1 VTATAETADIPTAL
15 SAETPTGAGARVRS
29 ALRALSEMALV
40 RALRAQSLTAPGG
53 VAAALLV
60 LLPGLLADALTGQS
74 FGRPTTVSVLL
85 AGAACALTVRRSALG
100 TAAAL
105 PPLLCAASVGV
116 LALASGHNRGS
127 RQLLLDWA
135 TTLALSAPAVF
146 AATVLTLVL
155 VLGRLAWGMVP
166 R

>member
-1 VTATAETADIPTAL
+1 MTATAETAGIPTAL
-15 SAETPTGAGARVRS
+15 SDETATAAGARVRS
-29 ALRALSEMALV
+29 ALRTLSGVALV

-53 VAAALLV
+53 VAVALLV
-60 LLPGLLADALTGQS
+60 LLPGLLVDALTDQS
-74 FGRPTTVSVLL
+74 FGRPTTVAVLL
-85 AGAACALTVRRSALG
+85 AGAACALSVRRSALG

-105 PPLLCAASVGV
+105 PPLLCAASVGF
-116 LALASGHNRGS
+116 LAWSSGRNRGT
-127 RQLLLDWA
+127 RQLLLDSA

-155 VLGRLAWGMVP
+155 VLGRLAWGMVA

>member
-1 VTATAETADIPTAL
+1 VTATAETAGIPTAL
-15 SAETPTGAGARVRS
+15 SDETATAAGARVRS
-29 ALRALSEMALV
+29 ALRTLSGVALV

-53 VAAALLV
+53 VAVALLV
-60 LLPGLLADALTGQS
+60 LLPGLLVDALTDQS
-74 FGRPTTVSVLL
+74 FGRPTTVAVLL
-85 AGAACALTVRRSALG
+85 AGAACALSVRRSALG

-105 PPLLCAASVGV
+105 PPLLCAASVGF
-116 LALASGHNRGS
+116 LAWSSGRNRGT
-127 RQLLLDWA
+127 RQLLLDSA

-155 VLGRLAWGMVP
+155 VLGRLAWGMVA

>member
-1 VTATAETADIPTAL
+1 VTATAETADISTAPSPE
-15 SAETPTGAGARVRS
+15 SAAGAGGRVHS
-29 ALRALSEMALV
+29 ALRALSEAALV

-53 VAAALLV
+53 VAVALLV
-60 LLPGLLADALTGQS
+60 LLPGLLIDALTDQS
-74 FGRPTTVSVLL
+74 FGRPTAVSALL
-85 AGAACALTVRRSALG
+85 AGAACALSVRRRALG

-105 PPLLCAASVGV
+105 PPLLCAASVGF
-116 LALASGHNRGS
+116 LAWSSGRNRGT
-127 RQLLLDWA
+127 RQLLLDSA

-155 VLGRLAWGMVP
+155 VLGRLAWSLVP